1 MEVKDKK
8 YIITIHVTASY
19 VRLHRDE
26 VFASCQNKT
35 ARLFGPSI
43 KPLRLSCAGSRV
55 PCGSPKPS
63 ACVWSPSSRMVSYGL
78 CGPRHSPKICWFL
91 CLRRIGGGLLK
102 TFPLI
107 VSSQTPVAGGAITL
121 LGIGPATL
129 ARMQDAGVYALLGQ
143 ALGAIIALA
152 GHGFSRRSGC
162 RGGERLSP
170 RPADP

>member
-35 ARLFGPSI
+35 ARLCGPSI

-78 CGPRHSPKICWFL
+78 CGPRHSPKICWFS
-91 CLRRIGGGLLK
+91 LLE
-102 TFPLI
+102 THRWR
-107 VSSQTPVAGGAITL
+107 SSQDL
-121 LGIGPATL
+121 PAD
-129 ARMQDAGVYALLGQ
+129 RFQSD
-143 ALGAIIALA
+143 
-152 GHGFSRRSGC
+152 SGC
-162 RGGERLSP
+162 RRSDHPARHRPGHPGPDARCWCLRSARPSP
-170 RPADP
+170 RRDHRPCRAWFQPPLWMSRR